1 MVKVLGHGMES
12 APAAGGAC
20 SRHLQAIHVC
30 QQAGS
35 GAWGWLQLLA
45 CKWAAP
51 LVTSPEV
58 VRRTLPLRV
67 TGELPP
73 AAGRAILARLRP
85 LHQTVWHAALHNIT
99 VREDLS
105 ALGID
110 RK

>member
-1 MVKVLGHGMES
+1 M
-12 APAAGGAC
+12 
-20 SRHLQAIHVC
+20 
-30 QQAGS
+30 
-35 GAWGWLQLLA
+35 GWLQLLA

-51 LVTSPEV
+51 FVTSPEV

-73 AAGRAILARLRP
+73 PTGRAVLARLRP
-85 LHQTVWHAALHNIT
+85 LHRTAWHAAFQNTT
-99 VREDLS
+99 VRHNLP